1 MAKTIYKTDSY
12 PYQVYT
18 ALFTQ
23 SGEEEIIRIDT
34 GTLTVGVT
42 YSIDKES
49 LGMDFTNVG
58 APNNNVDTYFVATG
72 TIPNSWGDEE
82 GTDYN
87 TLSYDIGAPVVTVLQ
102 NTIGHIWWG
111 TNSALKLNYINS
123 DNLFTQDKTFV
134 TLIPTTNNNNT
145 SLIQFIRASNRLA
158 GNTVSPIEIRIYN

>member
-1 MAKTIYKTDSY
+1 
-12 PYQVYT
+12 
-18 ALFTQ
+18 
-23 SGEEEIIRIDT
+23 
-34 GTLTVGVT
+34 
-42 YSIDKES
+42 
-49 LGMDFTNVG
+49 MDFTNVG